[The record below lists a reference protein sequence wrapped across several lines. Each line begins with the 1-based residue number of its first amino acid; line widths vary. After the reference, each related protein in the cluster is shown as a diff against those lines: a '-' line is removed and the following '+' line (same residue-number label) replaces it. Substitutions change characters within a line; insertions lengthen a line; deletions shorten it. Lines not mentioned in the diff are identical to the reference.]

1 MIARVT
7 IVVLCGIGL
16 YASAF
21 MARKTRRA
29 ARGELTEPS
38 VVQTSR
44 ARALGGVPN
53 AAFGLAYYAALA
65 IATPFL
71 TYRPVFWLAFG
82 AAVAAAAF
90 SAYLAYSLL
99 VVTRMSCTYCWTGH
113 VVNWSLIVLV
123 WTQHQ
128 AIK

>member
-1 MIARVT
+1 MQACTSCVHCVATGIALPARSWT
-7 IVVLCGIGL
+7 FGN
-16 YASAF
+16 SAVNWRF
-21 MARKTRRA
+21 
-29 ARGELTEPS
+29 
-38 VVQTSR
+38 
-44 ARALGGVPN
+44 
-53 AAFGLAYYAALA
+53 
-65 IATPFL
+65 
-71 TYRPVFWLAFG
+71 
-82 AAVAAAAF
+82 AAAAF